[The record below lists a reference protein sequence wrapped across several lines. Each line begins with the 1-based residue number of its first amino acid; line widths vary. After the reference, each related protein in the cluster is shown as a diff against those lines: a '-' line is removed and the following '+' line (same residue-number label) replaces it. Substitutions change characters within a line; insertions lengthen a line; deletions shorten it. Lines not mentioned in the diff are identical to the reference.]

1 MIGSIGYGIA
11 CIVAG
16 CLLTF
21 LISLFRPIRQVDSFK
36 APYWIL
42 GLALAVGML
51 PYAVAEFLTRQH
63 GQAMASAVEDAAI
76 DAEIGGKVD
85 YFKVLWV
92 KDNKARVIFTAD
104 ELNEFGTKE
113 RTVVAT
119 TLVKEKNAWV
129 ADDYNI
135 VTSYQR
141 KKDHTTFPP
150 YW

>member
-36 APYWIL
+36 APFWIF
-42 GLALAVGML
+42 GLALAVGIL
-51 PYAVAEFLTRQH
+51 PYAVAEFFTRQN
-63 GQAMASAVEDAAI
+63 GAAMAAAVEEASL

-119 TLVKEKNAWV
+119 TLVRDKSTWV